1 MAEGQK
7 IAIVTGAN
15 RGLGL
20 ETCRQLANQGVKV
33 ILTSRSTDAGNAAVQ
48 SLQAQGLEVIFHPLD
63 VTVEASVRKLA
74 DWVTEQFKRLDIL
87 VNNAGIFLDTSG
99 ANGTEASVF
108 NTDISLIRNTQET
121 NTFGALRVMQAL
133 IPLMQKRKRGNVVN
147 VSSGMGQLSDM
158 NGHYPGYRI
167 SKTALNALT
176 RIFADELKDTQIK
189 VNSVCPGWV
198 RTEMGGPNAE
208 RSIEKGAETIVWL
221 ATLPD
226 DGPNGGFF
234 RDNAPIPW

>member
-1 MAEGQK
+1 MADEQK

-20 ETCRQLANQGVKV
+20 ETCRQLANLGVRV
-33 ILTSRSTDAGNAAVQ
+33 ILTSRSVDKGNAAAQ

-63 VTVEASVRKLA
+63 VTDETSVRRLA
-74 DWVTEQFKRLDIL
+74 DWVTGQFKRLDIL
-87 VNNAGIFLDTSG
+87 VNNAGLFLDSSG
-99 ANGTEASVF
+99 ANGAGASAF
-108 NTDISLIRNTQET
+108 NTDISLIRNTLET
-121 NTFGALRVMQAL
+121 NTFGALRMMQVL
-133 IPLMQKRKRGNVVN
+133 IPLMQKCGNVVN

-176 RIFADELKDTQIK
+176 RIFADELKETQIK

-198 RTEMGGPNAE
+198 RTDMGGPNAE
-208 RSIEKGAETIVWL
+208 RSVKKGAQTIVWL
-221 ATLPD
+221 ATLTQ
-226 DGPNGGFF
+226 DGPSGGFF
-234 RDNAPIPW
+234 RDKAPIPW